1 MVRDAGFEPAC
12 KSRIHQGSRAT
23 DSQIHSQSFRDNP
36 ELAEILGAWPDLPE
50 ALKAAVL
57 GIVRSV
63 GTGNG
68 IGSPPLKRAR
78 TKVKSRTVEEGA

>member
-1 MVRDAGFEPAC
+1 M
-12 KSRIHQGSRAT
+12 
-23 DSQIHSQSFRDNP
+23 
-36 ELAEILGAWPDLPE
+36 AEIAGAWPDLPE

-63 GTGNG
+63 GTGSG

-78 TKVKSRTVEEGA
+78 ARLKSGTVGEEGK

>member
-1 MVRDAGFEPAC
+1 M
-12 KSRIHQGSRAT
+12 
-23 DSQIHSQSFRDNP
+23 
-36 ELAEILGAWPDLPE
+36 AEILGAWPDLPE

-63 GTGNG
+63 GTVGG

-78 TKVKSRTVEEGA
+78 ARLQSGTAEKEGK